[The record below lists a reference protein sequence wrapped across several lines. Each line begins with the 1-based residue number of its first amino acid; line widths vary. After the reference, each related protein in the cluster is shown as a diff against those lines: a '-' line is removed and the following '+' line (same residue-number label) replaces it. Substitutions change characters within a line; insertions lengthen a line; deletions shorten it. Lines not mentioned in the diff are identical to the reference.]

1 MMKLLD
7 VLQHIIQKKFIGPE
21 DVDIQGIQTD
31 SRMVKQGD
39 LFVCIP
45 GYTVDGHNFA
55 EKAVQQGATALLVER
70 EVSVSQPV
78 TQILVK
84 DTGRA
89 LSKIASTYYGYP
101 SQDVNVIGITGT
113 NGKTTTTL
121 LVQQIMKE
129 AGKKTGLI
137 GTMYTEINGVK
148 NESKNTTPDALTLQ
162 QLFHEMREGGTDYA
176 IMEMSSHGLKLGRVH
191 GINVKGA
198 AFTNLT
204 QDHLDYHETM
214 DDYKEAKALLF
225 SQLGQ
230 DVTQN
235 KYAVLNSDDPVSK
248 EYTYKTS
255 AEILTYGIDQESDV
269 MAREINATANG
280 IAFTLDTFK
289 GKINLQTNLMG
300 KFNVYNVLC
309 AATIA
314 LAEGIELAIIKQ
326 AIESI
331 PGVSG
336 RFESVVAGQDFHVIV
351 DYAHT
356 PDSLENVLKTA
367 QEFTTGHLYCVVGC
381 GGDRDK
387 TKRPLMAGISTK
399 YAAHSIFT
407 SDNPRSEDPMAILHD
422 MTEGI
427 TGNYDVIPDRA
438 TAIEEAVAHA
448 QKGDTVIIAGKG
460 HETYQIIGKDVLH
473 FDDREIAA
481 QAIQRTTINF

>member
-280 IAFTLDTFK
+280 ITFTLDTFK

-407 SDNPRSEDPMAILHD
+407 SDNPRSEDPMVILQD